1 MNSTRPIDF
10 LPVEYAGVRGIDQK
24 MYKEQESL
32 NLKSEKDIYTTYR
45 TYYTSL
51 PTHDTLPGRLPIRT
65 IQWSPF
71 RQDGL
76 VLWLTSMW
84 IPSWTLPP
92 AWVSSLQMQT
102 MTNEL

>member
-1 MNSTRPIDF
+1 MHTYAHTQHTHRPIDF

-51 PTHDTLPGRLPIRT
+51 PTHDTLPGYGWPHPLLCDVICE
-65 IQWSPF
+65 
-71 RQDGL
+71 D
-76 VLWLTSMW
+76 
-84 IPSWTLPP
+84 
-92 AWVSSLQMQT
+92 SSL
-102 MTNEL
+102 EW